1 MSTLLELSKINF
13 KDLEAVALNFSH
25 EIVALNAINQ
35 LGFYL
40 EKTKDF
46 IEFGNILES
55 LKEIS
60 ISEKKVD
67 GRQMAAI
74 KVLLAL
80 KINDDKNLK
89 EVKTVLLEISIKSFL
104 NEVSSLALEK
114 LNTISTNKKDVTD
127 QRNFLISVI
136 KKSENKKI
144 KVKAL
149 EILEVVLK
157 KIDNEQERRFIL
169 ENIFN
174 IHKNIIENDEN
185 IRHLAFLIAMR
196 NGFFKEEV
204 FSHIENYKKYF

>member
-1 MSTLLELSKINF
+1 LSKINF

-25 EIVALNAINQ
+25 EVVALNAINQ

-74 KVLLAL
+74 KVILAL